1 MTIEETKDEII
12 IRVPKDTDMSAVE
25 KLLKMLQYSE
35 AVKNSQAKQE
45 DVDIIAKEAKS
56 DWWENN
62 KDRFLPV

>member
-12 IRVPKDTDMSAVE
+12 IRVPKDTDISAVE

-45 DVDIIAKEAKS
+45 DIDTIAKEAKS

-62 KDRFLPV
+62 KNRFLPA